1 MSGRG
6 YLCARHQGNRDPGG
20 GDYVYEELLDE
31 DSVPEDS
38 QRLATARIR
47 SSLRRVDA
55 QIAQIQ
61 SEQRLFRR
69 YNFGSEVHRIQL
81 TALNAERADLL
92 ASLAKIQPR
101 RPRRRSGVV
110 SWLLLPPA
118 LGALAIGSLFPRRR
132 QTLRMP
138 AGT

>member
-1 MSGRG
+1 M
-6 YLCARHQGNRDPGG
+6 
-20 GDYVYEELLDE
+20 YEERLDE
-31 DSVPEDS
+31 DVAGDDS
-38 QRLATARIR
+38 ERLNAARVR
-47 SSLRRVDA
+47 SSLRQVEA

-81 TALNAERADLL
+81 TALNAERAELM
-92 ASLAKIQPR
+92 ARLAKLQPR
-101 RPRRRSGVV
+101 RRRRRSGVV

-132 QTLRMP
+132 QTLRVP
-138 AGT
+138 LTGI